1 MRLFSGDK
9 ALIFK
14 IVNAIIFIWLI
25 AACVIFFN
33 SVVDLFFVEAPLT
46 EKQYEVTYC
55 QNYKNLEDNPDME
68 YNCADDFVSYEI
80 REERSSSQDNKF
92 AIFSGGQVLIVGF
105 VLYFLNKE
113 KPKKKKN
120 N

>member
-33 SVVDLFFVEAPLT
+33 SVVDLFFCRKRRLT

-55 QNYKNLEDNPDME
+55 QNYK
-68 YNCADDFVSYEI
+68 
-80 REERSSSQDNKF
+80 KF
-92 AIFSGGQVLIVGF
+92 
-105 VLYFLNKE
+105 
-113 KPKKKKN
+113 
-120 N
+120 